1 MLGCERLLGWKLPC
15 DVLQGW
21 LVGAPRRVWN
31 GSVGRA
37 VERRRLA
44 VRCTHWRRWW
54 SRRQCWSQRCQAQ
67 QELQQRRAW
76 RERQRR
82 EWRRLGPCVGAS
94 VPRAS
99 NAAPRSTPTP
109 AHAARRPPRHA
120 SPFDDGQ
127 KRSLAE
133 KGREK
138 KRLVH
143 TQTYCSGS
151 TGMYRKDFFLAAHSW
166 RAFSPFTRRLGS
178 EHGGI
183 ACAGAAG
190 AGVARA
196 AR

>member
-1 MLGCERLLGWKLPC
+1 MRLGEVSLLGCERLLGWKLPC

-133 KGREK
+133 KGRK

-143 TQTYCSGS
+143 THNLPSVREYRYVQKRLFFGS
-151 TGMYRKDFFLAAHSW
+151 PFLA
-166 RAFSPFTRRLGS
+166 RFQPFHEAIGQ
-178 EHGGI
+178 
-183 ACAGAAG
+183 
-190 AGVARA
+190 
-196 AR
+196 

>member
-1 MLGCERLLGWKLPC
+1 MRLGEVSLLGCERLLGWKLPC
-15 DVLQGW
+15 AVLQGW

-54 SRRQCWSQRCQAQ
+54 SRRHCWSQRCQGQ

-120 SPFDDGQ
+120 SPCDDGR
-127 KRSLAE
+127 KLAE

-138 KRLVH
+138 KKLLL
-143 TQTYCSGS
+143 TICSTS
-151 TGMYRKDFFLAAHSW
+151 AQKLSPFLA
-166 RAFSPFTRRLGS
+166 RFQPFTRRSGS